1 MGKVGHDQYQCYN
14 AFWRPH
20 LDLTPGLSP
29 QRELNTRQFLRSR
42 MIMLSREVVKAKG
55 LNPPNPPFTKGGLEP
70 SFMRGGYGWT
80 TLTKGSGKV
89 PLS

>member
-1 MGKVGHDQYQCYN
+1 
-14 AFWRPH
+14 
-20 LDLTPGLSP
+20 
-29 QRELNTRQFLRSR
+29 
-42 MIMLSREVVKAKG
+42 MLSREVVKAKG